1 MHILNKILLS
11 FIAVLTITYQATGQY
26 SSINAHSH
34 NDYVNNIPFR
44 LAYDNHF
51 GSIEADIWALD
62 GELYVAHNKNEIQS
76 ARTLDSLY
84 IQPVVRIF
92 RQNEGRAW
100 KDQPGTFQILIDL
113 KTPVQTT
120 LAILIEKLKPFP
132 DVFDPNVN
140 PGAVRIVLSGNRP
153 EPAVFSDYPRYIWF
167 DGLLDRKY
175 NDEELKRVPLFSENM
190 RKFTAWNGEG
200 DIPEKEKQRIREVID
215 SVHALNNKIR
225 FWNAPDNPN
234 AWEILMKMGVDY
246 INTDKITELA
256 GYLKRSN

>member
-1 MHILNKILLS
+1 MFMHILNKILLS

-26 SSINAHSH
+26 SASNAHSH
-34 NDYVNNIPFR
+34 NDYENDIPFR

-62 GELYVAHNKNEIQS
+62 GELYVAHYKNQIQP

-92 RQNEGRAW
+92 KQNGGKAW
-100 KDQPGTFQILIDL
+100 KDHPGTFQLLIDL
-113 KTPVQTT
+113 KTPVQPT

-132 DVFDPNVN
+132 DVFDPDVN

-153 EPAVFSDYPRYIWF
+153 EPAEFSDYPGYIWF

-175 NDEELKRVPLFSENM
+175 NDEELKRVSLFSENL
-190 RKFTAWNGEG
+190 RKFTAWNGKG
-200 DIPEKEKQRIREVID
+200 DINDKEKFRIQGLID
-215 SVHALNNKIR
+215 SIHSMNNKIR

-234 AWEILMKMGVDY
+234 SWEILMKMGVDY
-246 INTDKITELA
+246 INTDHIPELSE
-256 GYLKRSN
+256 YLKY